1 MVEKEFVLN
10 HGGFHLHLDDIRALI
25 SVLMVALVVAARS
38 ASRIKGK
45 PDSNLARLPVTIYRR
60 TDGGRVLRL
69 HCSTGCKFP
78 ESTQWSKY
86 PINRSQKVSNC
97 KKTFCQV
104 KPNVFER
111 FELRYK
117 IPDNRNSNI
126 PVLIDP
132 DFRYIFLTWC
142 EK

>member
-60 TDGGRVLRL
+60 TDGGSRVCTAQL
-69 HCSTGCKFP
+69 GVNFP
-78 ESTQWSKY
+78 TPHSGQ
-86 PINRSQKVSNC
+86 NVSD
-97 KKTFCQV
+97 
-104 KPNVFER
+104 KPVQ
-111 FELRYK
+111 K
-117 IPDNRNSNI
+117 IPNDSVVKSSKKSGVFTKVVKIR
-126 PVLIDP
+126 
-132 DFRYIFLTWC
+132 FLRGLQ
-142 EK
+142 